1 VLLLEFSSGLGWMMR
16 HFFLAPLNVP
26 IVCTILP
33 FLNFWRI
40 VWLIAGNW
48 ENGPELLTQQFLRGA
63 EFLVFRLIWTGTRWL
78 FVQRHRGRL
87 IDTMGFVS
95 CSSSSQRGPCNK
107 KEVKEK
113 KRNDGDEPR
122 KRHGLVI
129 PSGGSPRDSSPACCF
144 NFPWFFLLFLIFHF
158 LGCWAVDSKT

>member
-1 VLLLEFSSGLGWMMR
+1 MR

-33 FLNFWRI
+33 FFK
-40 VWLIAGNW
+40 
-48 ENGPELLTQQFLRGA
+48 LLTNCLIDRGKLGKRTRVVDTTISQGA